1 MNTIALSK
9 INLKAPTQLRSL
21 GEDMSHVE
29 DLAHSYAETGAFKEL
44 PWVALIKVTNEYVPI
59 DGFHRLTALKWLAE
73 QEDIDCH
80 VDLNNVSVRLT
91 EFDTIAEAI
100 VAAAGVNANHGLKRK
115 STDIQNAIQKL
126 LEVDRIGFSKNKFT
140 LDSEAIMKAVNC
152 SSATYRRATEEIR
165 KELAK
170 ARDFE
175 VKRLNYEGISQREI
189 QLRTGVSQK
198 TISRILSESKRSL
211 SNMTQIKSE
220 SKAHYAEMGEGEEK
234 SSDSKIP
241 QTENAE
247 IEGEEKTHD
256 AEIPQYDAPKAHYA
270 EMGEG
275 EEKVHDVKIP
285 QGEQNAHNAE
295 ITQSSESKTHNAE
308 MTQEEPSVFNH
319 ITPAT
324 VAEDPW
330 AEFDK
335 EERKNGKPKGQKEAL
350 SDDELTNLLSGL
362 SERQRAI
369 AINYLTDF

>member
-21 GEDMSHVE
+21 GEDMNHVE
-29 DLAHSYAETGAFKEL
+29 DLAHSYADTGSFREL
-44 PWVALIKVTNEYVPI
+44 PWVGLIKDTNEYVPI

-73 QEDIDCH
+73 QEEIECH

-91 EFDTIAEAI
+91 EFDTMAEAI

-140 LDSEAIMKAVNC
+140 LDSEAIMKAVKC

-165 KELAK
+165 KELTD

-211 SNMTQIKSE
+211 SNMTQNESE
-220 SKAHYAEMGEGEEK
+220 SKAHNAEMTQGEEK
-234 SSDSKIP
+234 SSDF
-241 QTENAE
+241 
-247 IEGEEKTHD
+247 
-256 AEIPQYDAPKAHYA
+256 
-270 EMGEG
+270 
-275 EEKVHDVKIP
+275 KIP
-285 QGEQNAHNAE
+285 QGEPNAHNAE
-295 ITQSSESKTHNAE
+295 MAQAENMEIEGDSKAHNAE
-308 MTQEEPSVFNH
+308 MGQAESEEEPSVFNH
-319 ITPAT
+319 ITSAN

-330 AEFDK
+330 IEFDK
-335 EERKNGKPKGQKEAL
+335 EERKNGEPKGQKESL

-362 SERQRAI
+362 SQRQRAI

>member
-29 DLAHSYAETGAFKEL
+29 DLAHSYADTGSFREL
-44 PWVALIKVTNEYVPI
+44 PWVALIKDTNEYVPI
-59 DGFHRLTALKWLAE
+59 DGFHRLAALKWLAE
-73 QEDIDCH
+73 QEAIECH

-91 EFDTIAEAI
+91 EFDTMAEAI

-140 LDSEAIMKAVNC
+140 LDSEAIMKAVKC

-165 KELAK
+165 KELTD

-198 TISRILSESKRSL
+198 TISRILSES
-211 SNMTQIKSE
+211 
-220 SKAHYAEMGEGEEK
+220 
-234 SSDSKIP
+234 
-241 QTENAE
+241 NA
-247 IEGEEKTHD
+247 
-256 AEIPQYDAPKAHYA
+256 
-270 EMGEG
+270 
-275 EEKVHDVKIP
+275 
-285 QGEQNAHNAE
+285 
-295 ITQSSESKTHNAE
+295 HNAE
-308 MTQEEPSVFNH
+308 MTQSENQSDSKAHDAEMGQGVPKAHDAEMERLEIERPEGEENEEEPSVFNH
-319 ITPAT
+319 ITSAT

-335 EERKNGKPKGQKEAL
+335 EKRKNDKPRGRKESL
-350 SDDELTNLLSGL
+350 SDYELLNLLSGL
-362 SERQRAI
+362 SQRQRAI
-369 AINYLTDF
+369 ALNYLTDF

>member
-29 DLAHSYAETGAFKEL
+29 DLAHSYADTGSFREL
-44 PWVALIKVTNEYVPI
+44 PWVALIKDTNEYVPI

-73 QEDIDCH
+73 QEEIECH

-91 EFDTIAEAI
+91 EFDTMAEAI

-140 LDSEAIMKAVNC
+140 LDSEAIIKAVKC

-165 KELAK
+165 KELTD

-175 VKRLNYEGISQREI
+175 VRRLDYEGISQREI

-211 SNMTQIKSE
+211 SNMTQNESE
-220 SKAHYAEMGEGEEK
+220 SKA
-234 SSDSKIP
+234 
-241 QTENAE
+241 
-247 IEGEEKTHD
+247 
-256 AEIPQYDAPKAHYA
+256 
-270 EMGEG
+270 
-275 EEKVHDVKIP
+275 
-285 QGEQNAHNAE
+285 
-295 ITQSSESKTHNAE
+295 HNAE
-308 MTQEEPSVFNH
+308 MTQGEPNAHNAEMAQAENMEIEGESNAHNAEMTQGEEKRHNAKIPQGDSKAHNAEMGQAESEEEPSVFNH
-319 ITPAT
+319 ITSAT

-335 EERKNGKPKGQKEAL
+335 EKRKNDKPRGRKESL
-350 SDDELTNLLSGL
+350 SDYELLNLLSGL
-362 SERQRAI
+362 SQRQRAI
-369 AINYLTDF
+369 ALNYLTDSRGY

>member
-21 GEDMSHVE
+21 GEDMNHVE
-29 DLAHSYAETGAFKEL
+29 DLAHSYADTGSFREL
-44 PWVALIKVTNEYVPI
+44 PWVALIKDTNEYVPI
-59 DGFHRLTALKWLAE
+59 DGFHRLAALKWLAE
-73 QEDIDCH
+73 QEEIECH

-91 EFDTIAEAI
+91 EFDTMAEAI

-140 LDSEAIMKAVNC
+140 LDSEAIMKVVKC

-165 KELAK
+165 KELTD

-198 TISRILSESKRSL
+198 TISRILSESKAQ
-211 SNMTQIKSE
+211 NAEMTQGEEKRHNAKIPQGD
-220 SKAHYAEMGEGEEK
+220 SKAHNAEMG
-234 SSDSKIP
+234 
-241 QTENAE
+241 Q
-247 IEGEEKTHD
+247 
-256 AEIPQYDAPKAHYA
+256 
-270 EMGEG
+270 G

-285 QGEQNAHNAE
+285 QTE
-295 ITQSSESKTHNAE
+295 
-308 MTQEEPSVFNH
+308 EEPSVFNH
-319 ITPAT
+319 ITSANL
-324 VAEDPW
+324 AEDPW
-330 AEFDK
+330 IEFDK
-335 EERKNGKPKGQKEAL
+335 EERKNGEPKGQKESL

-362 SERQRAI
+362 SQRQRAI